1 MESKDTNKNKIC
13 KFLGVD
19 QVNVIRTKVV
29 FKRVKSEVEKRVKML
44 MKTKLTNLIST
55 INFNIILVA
64 TYSMNFSKFNK
75 GELKELDKIIKR
87 KLRSREMLGKPT
99 SKERLYLNK

>member
-1 MESKDTNKNKIC
+1 MDTNKNKIC

-19 QVNVIRTKVV
+19 QANGIRTKVV
-29 FKRVKSEVEKRVKML
+29 FKRVKSEVEKRVKIL

-64 TYSMNFSKFNK
+64 TYSMNFCKVGQNHK
-75 GELKELDKIIKR
+75 KKTQIKR
-87 KLRSREMLGKPT
+87 NARKTDKQRQTLPE
-99 SKERLYLNK
+99 